1 MSEGLRLIANPYLI
15 KKNNDQNIIHQ
26 NEDKLKKFIGDYY
39 NIEIDDIFYE
49 KIKNKITNEI
59 EEYKLRN
66 FISNFVDDCIES
78 AISTL

>member
-1 MSEGLRLIANPYLI
+1 MSDGLRLIANPYLI

-49 KIKNKITNEI
+49 
-59 EEYKLRN
+59 
-66 FISNFVDDCIES
+66 
-78 AISTL
+78 

>member
-1 MSEGLRLIANPYLI
+1 MSDDLRLIANPYLI

-39 NIEIDDIFYE
+39 NVEIDDIFYE
-49 KIKNKITNEI
+49 KIKNKITDEI
-59 EEYKLRN
+59 EEYKLKK
-66 FISNFVDDCIES
+66 FIYNFVDECIQS

>member
-1 MSEGLRLIANPYLI
+1 MSDGLRLIANPYLI

-59 EEYKLRN
+59 EEYKLKN
-66 FISNFVDDCIES
+66 FISNFVDDCIQS